1 MDTHPRSV
9 GERVALG
16 DVENDVRLLTF
27 LLLLP
32 LAFAEDELARVYPGN
47 PTLRQGQCAL
57 WNDPGE
63 VETLDFRYGIGG
75 PEAAPKPPFTF
86 VDEDDSGSTAK
97 VKVRDANG
105 RDWVLKFGH
114 EASPEVFGTRLAW
127 AAGYY
132 VEPSYF
138 VPEGTIE
145 RVKKLTRARKD
156 VDDKGHF
163 DAARFQLRFKE
174 PRFLKYATWSW
185 DENPFL
191 GTPELGGLKVL
202 MMLLSN
208 WDNKDGRDAESRGTN
223 TAVFQSGNLLLFF
236 IDDWGAS
243 MGRWG
248 KYFTRSKWDAKSF
261 LDQSPQFVRFENGEL
276 RWGYVGQH
284 SSLLTK
290 DIRPGDIAWLMQYLG
305 RVTDDQLRAGL
316 LASGASDEE
325 TAVYLQALR
334 MRIGELQ
341 AVVK

>member
-1 MDTHPRSV
+1 LASDLHLQ
-9 GERVALG
+9 ALEAG
-16 DVENDVRLLTF
+16 VRILTF

-32 LAFAEDELARVYPGN
+32 LAFAGDELARVYTTN
-47 PTLRQGQCAL
+47 PTLRQGQSAL
-57 WNDPGE
+57 WHDPGD
-63 VETLDFRYGIGG
+63 VEHLDFRYGMGG
-75 PEAAPKPPFTF
+75 ADAEPKPPYTF
-86 VDEDDSGSTAK
+86 VEEDLSGSTPK
-97 VKVRDANG
+97 VKVKDADG
-105 RDWVLKFGH
+105 RNWVLKFGQ

-127 AAGYY
+127 AVGYY

-145 RVKKLTRARKD
+145 GVGGLTRARKD
-156 VDDKGHF
+156 VDEKGHF
-163 DAARFQLRFKE
+163 EAARFQLRFKE

-208 WDNKDGRDAESRGTN
+208 WDNKDARDAESRGTN
-223 TAVFQSGNLLLFF
+223 TAIFQSGNLLLFF
-236 IDDWGAS
+236 IDDWGAT

-248 KYFTRSKWDAKSF
+248 KYLTRSKWNAKNF
-261 LDQSPQFVRFENGEL
+261 LDQSPRFVRMENGEL

-284 SSLLTK
+284 SSLLAK

-316 LASGASDEE
+316 LASGASEEE
-325 TAVYLQALR
+325 TAVYVRALR
-334 MRIGELQ
+334 MRIGQLQ
-341 AVVK
+341 AIVK